1 MLAPGGIDRVRIAG
15 LRLTDFRNHGATV
28 LESGGGHV
36 VLVGENGAGKTNLVE
51 AVSFLS
57 PGRGLRRATLEEPS
71 RKGGPGG
78 WVVSADVESAGRRV
92 VIGTGIEPS
101 PSGAPPRARR
111 LRIDGADAGT
121 VETLTDYLSVLWLTP
136 SMDGLFTG
144 AAGDRRRFL
153 DRMVLAID
161 PAHARRA
168 IDYEKALRE
177 RNRLLEGHRPDPAW
191 LDAIEAE
198 VAALGVALAAARRE
212 LVDCFRD
219 VAAGSAEAGSAF
231 PAAGL
236 TLAGSLE
243 AELGEMAAT
252 DVEERFRLRL
262 SGARYRDAAA
272 GRTLEG
278 PHRSD
283 LVVTH
288 LPKAMPAADSSTG
301 EQKALLIGLV
311 LAHARLVAGITG
323 RTPVLIMDEVAAHLD
338 ARRRAG
344 LFAELDALG
353 AQVWMTGTDPAL
365 FEALG
370 ARGRLVRVAEGRILP
385 E

>member
-1 MLAPGGIDRVRIAG
+1 MELTGAGARVRVAG
-15 LRLTDFRNHGATV
+15 LRLTDFRNHAATV
-28 LESGGGHV
+28 LEAGPGHV
-36 VLVGENGAGKTNLVE
+36 VLVGENGAGKTNLIE

-57 PGRGLRRATLEEPS
+57 PGRGLRRATLEEPA

-78 WVVSADVESAGRRV
+78 WIVSADVDGVDGRV
-92 VIGTGIEPS
+92 VIGTGIEPPAGS
-101 PSGAPPRARR
+101 PPRARR

-121 VETLTDYLSVLWLTP
+121 VEALSDHLSVLWLTP
-136 SMDGLFTG
+136 AMDGLFTG
-144 AAGDRRRFL
+144 PAGDRRRFL

-161 PAHARRA
+161 PTHARRA

-177 RNRLLEGHRPDPAW
+177 RNRLLEAHRPDPAW
-191 LDAIEAE
+191 LDALEAE

-219 VAAGSAEAGSAF
+219 VVAGSAEAGSAF

-236 TLAGSLE
+236 ALDGSIE
-243 AELGEMAAT
+243 TELQGLSAT
-252 DVEERFRLRL
+252 EVEDRFRQRL
-262 SGARYRDAAA
+262 AAGRHRDAAA

-288 LPKAMPAADSSTG
+288 RPKAMPAADSSTG

-311 LAHARLVAGITG
+311 LAHARLVASLTR
-323 RTPVLIMDEVAAHLD
+323 RTPVLLMDEVAAHLD

-365 FEALG
+365 FSDLG
-370 ARGRLVRVAEGRILP
+370 DRGRVFRVMDGAVTD
-385 E
+385 